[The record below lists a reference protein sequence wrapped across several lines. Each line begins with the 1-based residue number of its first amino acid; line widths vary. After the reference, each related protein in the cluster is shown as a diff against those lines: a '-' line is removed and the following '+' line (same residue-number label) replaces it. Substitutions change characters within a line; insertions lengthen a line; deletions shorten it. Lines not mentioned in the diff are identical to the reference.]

1 MIYCLWDRFNNFY
14 LVMHVRSMM
23 YVVRNTNVTVE
34 IVVFEKDI

>member
-1 MIYCLWDRFNNFY
+1 MHNNFY
-14 LVMHVRSMM
+14 LVILHVRSMM